1 MSNANTTNLGSK
13 TTGAAP
19 SASNDRDMRYRSVPR
34 RTRGARNIGAK
45 TVGQLLARGLGW
57 FSIGL
62 GVTELLAPGALSR
75 STGLGDS
82 RGLVRGYGLREC
94 AAGAA
99 ILTSHD
105 PEPWVIGRIA
115 GDVLDI
121 LTLAAARP
129 RDREQR
135 RHRRTATLAVLGATA
150 LDVACASM
158 LAGDKKLRPLI
169 GVDYSDRSGFPKPPE
184 DMRGKGRD
192 VRLGNFPIK
201 PRPASP

>member
-1 MSNANTTNLGSK
+1 MTNASTGNADMSNVNTKNEADK
-13 TTGAAP
+13 
-19 SASNDRDMRYRSVPR
+19 RYRAVPR
-34 RTRGARNIGAK
+34 RYRGARNLGAK
-45 TVGQLLARGLGW
+45 TSAQLLARGLGW

-99 ILTSHD
+99 ILASHD
-105 PEPWVIGRIA
+105 PEPWIISRIA

-129 RDREQR
+129 RNSEQR
-135 RHRRTATLAVLGATA
+135 RHRRAATLAVLGATA
-150 LDVACASM
+150 LDVACANM
-158 LAGDKKLRPLI
+158 LSGDKKLRPVS
-169 GVDYSDRSGFPKPPE
+169 GVDYGDRSGFPKAPN

-192 VRLGNFPIK
+192 VRLGNFPVK
-201 PRPASP
+201 PQPATA